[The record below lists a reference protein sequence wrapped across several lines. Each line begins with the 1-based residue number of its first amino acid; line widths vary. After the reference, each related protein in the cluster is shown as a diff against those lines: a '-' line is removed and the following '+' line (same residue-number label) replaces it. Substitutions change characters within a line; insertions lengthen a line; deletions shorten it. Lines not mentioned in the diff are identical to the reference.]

1 MDNEHLHLTEFDSV
15 YAREIQG
22 NSDPSP
28 YTVEILLEALRA
40 VCHTYCG
47 VVPGATASH
56 GLPPA
61 LLEELAPPTHAQA
74 TAGAAARLERCIG
87 VALSSIGSLALVR
100 RRQSPND
107 AVI

>member
-1 MDNEHLHLTEFDSV
+1 L
-15 YAREIQG
+15 QG
-22 NSDPSP
+22 SKGPSP

-61 LLEELAPPTHAQA
+61 LLKELAPPTHAQA
-74 TAGAAARLERCIG
+74 AAGAAARLERCIG
-87 VALSSIGSLALVR
+87 VALSSIGSLAMVSHYSS
-100 RRQSPND
+100 SPFR
-107 AVI
+107 AARGPFGSLLRLHRFVAL

>member
-1 MDNEHLHLTEFDSV
+1 MVVSRTDSS
-15 YAREIQG
+15 YARNLQG
-22 NSDPSP
+22 SNSPSP

-40 VCHTYCG
+40 VCQTYCG

-74 TAGAAARLERCIG
+74 TAGTAARLERCIG
-87 VALSSIGSLALVR
+87 VALSSIGALAMVSR
-100 RRQSPND
+100 CQSPND
-107 AVI
+107 AGI